1 MIKILI
7 TIHLHNDIFIYYD
20 IFNWSMVEKHSR
32 FGENHS
38 KRDEKHAKL
47 KKLNF

>member
-1 MIKILI
+1 MLKVV
-7 TIHLHNDIFIYYD
+7 
-20 IFNWSMVEKHSR
+20 VEKYTG

-47 KKLNF
+47 KIFKFLTVLV

>member
-1 MIKILI
+1 MGV
-7 TIHLHNDIFIYYD
+7 
-20 IFNWSMVEKHSR
+20 VEKHSR

-47 KKLNF
+47 KKVKYLIVLF

>member
-1 MIKILI
+1 LGV
-7 TIHLHNDIFIYYD
+7 
-20 IFNWSMVEKHSR
+20 VEKHPR

-47 KKLNF
+47 KKLKF

>member
-1 MIKILI
+1 M
-7 TIHLHNDIFIYYD
+7 TDVVD
-20 IFNWSMVEKHSR
+20 KHPR

-47 KKLNF
+47 KKLKF